1 MSEWERVFLQ
11 NLAVPPHGQR
21 RRARRPGSAAFR
33 CVLKYLEGAA
43 LTQVGG
49 SAVPRGAPGFCP
61 PSFLGAAG
69 TRWVR
74 GTELAQVEV
83 FETRSLVWGELAV
96 NLLETQIGAASQSR
110 VFLPANLS

>member
-43 LTQVGG
+43 LTQVAG
-49 SAVPRGAPGFCP
+49 SAVPRGASSFCP
-61 PSFLGAAG
+61 PSFRSSVPPG
-69 TRWVR
+69 THWVC
-74 GTELAQVEV
+74 GPELAQVEG
-83 FETRSLVWGELAV
+83 FEARSLVWGELAV
-96 NLLETQIGAASQSR
+96 NLLETQIGATSQS
-110 VFLPANLS
+110 FYLQI